1 MRPPRLRNRQS
12 EKKKKTGWSS
22 VTIFSADTGG
32 AILPFGG
39 NFSAVGGFLVFGG
52 SGTPKYGGIFSAV
65 MQYGGKFFGGRRFF
79 IFGGNDFGESGK
91 PKYGGIF
98 SAVMHYGGNFLAV
111 MQYGGNFWR

>member
-65 MQYGGKFFGGRRFF
+65 MHTV
-79 IFGGNDFGESGK
+79 
-91 PKYGGIF
+91 
-98 SAVMHYGGNFLAV
+98 VMFWQLAV
-111 MQYGGNFWR
+111 FVCLTVALWR